1 MGSSMGRGHADLD
14 TSQPGVRQV
23 QAWIRARAN
32 LVVQLQDSTTI
43 TGIPRWIDLDF
54 IALQQEIGD
63 ELVLISRSAI
73 ALMRALV

>member
-1 MGSSMGRGHADLD
+1 MGRGHADLD

-23 QAWIRARAN
+23 QAWIRNRAN